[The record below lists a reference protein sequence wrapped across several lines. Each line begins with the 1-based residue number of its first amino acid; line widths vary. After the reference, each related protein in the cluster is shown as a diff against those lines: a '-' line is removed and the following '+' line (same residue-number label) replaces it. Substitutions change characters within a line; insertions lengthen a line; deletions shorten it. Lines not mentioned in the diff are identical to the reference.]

1 MTNLVD
7 SNMGNNFSNRQDV
20 YVNMFENPK
29 VQENQK
35 TIHIRGIVIPG
46 ETVLLFG
53 EEGKRFIN
61 PFADLVSS
69 KDEEH
74 SVIILGLHLLFV
86 DNPTRHDLKINVTN
100 LFVGTGNGSHIDD
113 LGSLVIM
120 CPAKYSGTVNGNDR
134 IIYKPKM
141 KDVILRE
148 NAGMEEEIIGASG
161 NSVDLPDRHYFHITH
176 PIVVFIVK
184 NREVLEPGNSDFYRN
199 KESDT
204 YSISDAFLQ
213 KVKTFFKLKYYN
225 DIHKTR
231 FVDTKVECNLPKE
244 LFDEMIGRKNDAFVP
259 NVSLIV
265 QVNYLSILPGEEK
278 MRHIEMRV

>member
-1 MTNLVD
+1 
-7 SNMGNNFSNRQDV
+7 MGNNFSNRADV
-20 YVNMFENPK
+20 YINEFSNPK
-29 VQENQK
+29 VKESQQ

-46 ETVLLFG
+46 ETFLLFG

-69 KDEEH
+69 RDEEH
-74 SVIILGLHLLFV
+74 SVIVLGIHLLFV
-86 DNPTRHDLKINVTN
+86 DNPTRHDLRINVTN
-100 LFVGTGNGSHIDD
+100 LFAGTGINKDVPHIDD

-134 IIYKPKM
+134 IVYKPRM
-141 KDVILRE
+141 KDVFLRE
-148 NAGMEEEIIGASG
+148 YAGMEEEIIEANG

-176 PIVVFIVK
+176 PIVVFIIK

-213 KVKTFFKLKYYN
+213 RVKTFFKLTYYN

-244 LFDEMIGRKNDAFVP
+244 LYEEMIGRKNDAFVP